1 MDTRRN
7 ITKVELLAPA
17 GSAETLMA
25 VIEAGADAVYIGGS
39 RFGARAYADNPGEDS
54 LLRAIDYAHLRG
66 ARVYLTVNTLLTDRE
81 TADLFEYINP
91 YYMAGLDAVIVQDLG
106 VLSFLRSH
114 FPKLPVHIS
123 TQMTITDAM
132 SAELFDEGVTRIVP
146 ARELSLAE
154 IKDMRARCGKELEI
168 FAHGALCYCYSG
180 QCLMSSLIGGRSG
193 NRGRCAQPCRKRYT
207 YEENG
212 TRRYGYL
219 LSPKDQCLLPKLH
232 ELLETGIHS
241 LKLEGRMKSL
251 AYAAGVT
258 AIYRK
263 WIDRFY
269 ELGGTEYRDY
279 LKKNPGE
286 MQADVEM
293 LAELFNRGGFCEG
306 YVFGEKGPEM
316 ICAKRPNHSGVLVG
330 TAYVRKDAGKY
341 DRGGRFNDR
350 RTEQRG
356 RNDER
361 FRNNAAQHDRLVAV
375 PSFSGRIGPGEVLE
389 FRTQDERYVCGEWT
403 TPQDMSGYRIPPVPV
418 VWRKEFG
425 RMPEDLKLNIWRM
438 KKEPLLKELDERY
451 GKNRK
456 PVDVMGSFFAEAG
469 EESVLS
475 VWTPD
480 GDVSVTV
487 RGEVPQAAEHMPTD
501 EETAKAKLMQTG
513 HSDFSFAALDVH
525 VGEGLFLPVATLKQ
539 LRRDALTMLEEEL
552 LRSFR
557 REAGVKSGTD
567 GSDGL
572 RSVKAGTDD
581 AVEARREK
589 EGTKVADGAGSG
601 EKPSRRVTVSV
612 MTAEQLAAV
621 VASDAVTDLY
631 IDMEG
636 DCEACLKMPCS
647 LLRYGMLPRALKG
660 EKLRKACENA
670 ERLVKEY
677 RLSGVVVRTM
687 DELSYFRGKNIRIEA
702 DKTLYCHNSTSVEY
716 LLSKGVSTVT
726 LSEELRKDEIPES
739 PSALLTVYGRS
750 VMMVSEQCLRKTTG
764 LCGQGSVREG
774 VLTDGEG
781 EHFPAKAVCEYCH
794 GLIYN
799 AHIFS
804 LLSCFR
810 EVPVAKTGGIR
821 LDFTLESGAETEA
834 VLKDLKTA
842 LSGGQSAQGQGYTK
856 GSWNRGTE

>member
-17 GSAETLMA
+17 GSAETLQA

-106 VLSFLRSH
+106 VLSFLRSC
-114 FPKLPVHIS
+114 FPKLPIHIS

-146 ARELSLAE
+146 ARELSLGE
-154 IKDMRARCGKELEI
+154 IRSMRERCGKELEI

-207 YEENG
+207 YEEEG
-212 TRRYGYL
+212 VRRYGYL

-269 ELGGTEYRDY
+269 ELGGAEYREY
-279 LKKNPGE
+279 LKRNASE

-306 YVFGEKGPEM
+306 YVFGQKGPEM

-330 TAYVRKDAGKY
+330 TANVRREAVRY

-350 RTEQRG
+350 RAEHG
-356 RNDER
+356 RNDDR
-361 FRNNAAQHDRLVAV
+361 FRKNPAQGERLVAV
-375 PSFSGRIGPGEVLE
+375 PSFTGKIGPGEVLE
-389 FRTQDERYVCGEWT
+389 FRTADERYVCGEWT

-425 RMPEDLKLNIWRM
+425 RMPDDLKLNIWRM

-456 PVDVMGSFFAEAG
+456 PVSVMGSFFAEAG
-469 EESVLS
+469 EESILS

-480 GDVSVTV
+480 GNASVTV
-487 RGEVPQAAEHMPTD
+487 RGEIPQAAEHMPTD

-513 HSDFSFAALDVH
+513 HSDFAFASLDVH
-525 VGEGLFLPVATLKQ
+525 VGEGLFLPVAGLKQ
-539 LRRDALTMLEEEL
+539 LRRDALTKLEEEL
-552 LRSFR
+552 LKAFR
-557 REAGVKSGTD
+557 REAGVKEATT
-567 GSDGL
+567 GSDGTRNGKVRAAN
-572 RSVKAGTDD
+572 RSEGPED
-581 AVEARREK
+581 AAQSCEK
-589 EGTKVADGAGSG
+589 S
-601 EKPSRRVTVSV
+601 SRRVTVSV
-612 MTAEQLAAV
+612 MTAEQAAAAV
-621 VASDAVTDLY
+621 TADSVTDLY

-636 DCEACLKMPCS
+636 EYEACLKVPCG
-647 LLRYGMLPRALKG
+647 LPRYIMLPRALKG
-660 EKLRKACENA
+660 EKLRRACEKA
-670 ERLVKEY
+670 ERLTKEY
-677 RLSGVVVRTM
+677 NLTGVVVRTM
-687 DELSYFRGKNIRIEA
+687 DELAYFRGKDIPMEA

-716 LLSKGVSTVT
+716 LLGKGVSAVT
-726 LSEELRKDEIPES
+726 LSEELRKDEIPEA
-739 PSALLTVYGRS
+739 PAALLTVYGRS

-764 LCGQGSVREG
+764 LCGQGSVRQG

-781 EHFPAKAVCEYCH
+781 EHFPAKAVCDYCH

-810 EVPVAKTGGIR
+810 EVPVTRTGGIR

-834 VLKDLKTA
+834 VLLDLKTA
-842 LSGGQSAQGQGYTK
+842 LSGGQPAQGQGYTK